1 MCLTPSSKQ
10 DFPADLTQKT
20 VVHLIYRC
28 VMYAGTF
35 VNSVKQYDDYFVLTL
50 LSLVYTNKDGSLLV
64 SLHLTTL

>member
-10 DFPADLTQKT
+10 DFPADSAQKS
-20 VVHLIYRC
+20 VVHLIGVWC
-28 VMYAGTF
+28 TQA
-35 VNSVKQYDDYFVLTL
+35 NSVKQYDGYFVLTL